1 MRSLQVSIEI
11 NGAQTQIGTIEGNN
25 AADACFQYAE
35 NYCENPDAAAVS
47 ISLPVRMGK
56 YSPKETKNFFE
67 GLLPEGFTRRSVAQ
81 WMHVDEEDYLSILAG
96 LGNECLGA
104 VRIRENSCA
113 AEAGYRKLSKKQ
125 VAELAGEGAEKSAE
139 LVMRS
144 HLSLTGATGKTG
156 LYYDRAADEWYLP
169 EGEAPST
176 HIVKQSH
183 IRLQSIVVNE
193 QLCLLAAK
201 HLGIDVPESFII
213 NTGTAKDGEI
223 LFATERYD
231 RIFDP
236 EGSTID
242 GLIRPLRL
250 HQEDF
255 AQALGISSAGKYE
268 SPGEEYLKAAFHLLA
283 SCSSDPIRDQL
294 RLWDLV
300 IFDYL
305 VGNTDN
311 HLKNISLLYDKNLAG
326 IHLAPAYDIV
336 STAVY
341 ESCTRDMGMS
351 IGGEFSLDRISR
363 DSFADEAKKVGLGTR
378 MALEHFDRLKEN
390 FRAALTDAADML
402 EKQGFSAAEMICGQ
416 ILKNGSRQM
425 TR

>member
-1 MRSLQVSIEI
+1 M
-11 NGAQTQIGTIEGNN
+11 
-25 AADACFQYAE
+25 
-35 NYCENPDAAAVS
+35 
-47 ISLPVRMGK
+47 
-56 YSPKETKNFFE
+56 
-67 GLLPEGFTRRSVAQ
+67 
-81 WMHVDEEDYLSILAG
+81 
-96 LGNECLGA
+96 
-104 VRIRENSCA
+104 
-113 AEAGYRKLSKKQ
+113 
-125 VAELAGEGAEKSAE
+125 
-139 LVMRS
+139 
-144 HLSLTGATGKTG
+144 
-156 LYYDRAADEWYLP
+156 
-169 EGEAPST
+169 
-176 HIVKQSH
+176 
-183 IRLQSIVVNE
+183 
-193 QLCLLAAK
+193 
-201 HLGIDVPESFII
+201 
-213 NTGTAKDGEI
+213 AKDGEI

-236 EGSTID
+236 EGSAID

-341 ESCTRDMGMS
+341 ESCIRDMGMS

-390 FRAALTDAADML
+390 FRAALTDAADTL